1 MNFQGSFNKIG
12 TLDVSHFKHLLDQLS
27 QEHWLEDTQRQ
38 RRYEVHRQTQS
49 IGIVYDYDF
58 RHANPTIQPSF
69 RLFEPALMP
78 AVKMIAAHFDDT
90 DEGVSL
96 AQEYGPGYCIR
107 ANLVSLNPGG
117 RIEPHQDKNFSLT
130 HSHRIHI
137 PLVTN
142 PLVKFDVGGEIRY
155 LMEGEVIEINNRR
168 THSVINESNSSR
180 IHLIIDWVIA
190 GQQCCCA
197 AKTHPNSPCNPEACL
212 QTDRLNI
219 PCTCYEI

>member
-1 MNFQGSFNKIG
+1 MNFQGNFNKIG
-12 TLDVSHFKHLLDQLS
+12 TLDVSSFKHLLDQLT
-27 QEHWLEDTQRQ
+27 QEHWRGDNTKCE

-58 RHANPTIQPSF
+58 RHANPTLQPSF
-69 RLFEPALMP
+69 KFFKPVLMP
-78 AVKMIAAHFDDT
+78 AVKMIAAHFDGT
-90 DEGVSL
+90 PEGISL
-96 AQEYGPGYCIR
+96 AKEYGPGYCIR

-117 RIEPHQDKNFSLT
+117 RIESHQDKNFSLT
-130 HSHRIHI
+130 HSHRVHI

-142 PLVKFDVGGEIRY
+142 PLVRFDVGGEIRY
-155 LMEGEVIEINNRR
+155 LMEGEIIEINNRR
-168 THSVINESNSSR
+168 THSVVNESNSHR

-197 AKTHPNSPCNPEACL
+197 DKTHPKTPCNPEVCF

-219 PCTCYEI
+219 PCTCH